1 MNDHNEPMQE
11 IVVTF
16 KNKVKKFPG
25 NEKHLHVMLES
36 YLRGKGITLKEDNT
50 IEV

>member
-1 MNDHNEPMQE
+1 MNNENEPMQE

-25 NEKHLHVMLES
+25 SPEHLHVMLKS
-36 YLRGKGITLKEDNT
+36 HLQAKGLTLNEDNT
-50 IEV
+50 IEI